1 MRLFVA
7 INLSNDTRSRL
18 ASIRDEL
25 RKDSKR
31 GNFTK
36 DENIHLTLVFI
47 GECTDAQATAVKAAM
62 LETKFEQF
70 VMTIDSIGKFRRY
83 GDGCTWW
90 AGVRDCRPLEEM
102 QRELTKR
109 MILRNINVDD
119 RKYTP
124 HITFGRDVVT
134 KREPW
139 KIDPFAETVTAIDL
153 MVSERIDGKLTYT
166 SIYTKKAGE

>member
-7 INLSNDTRSRL
+7 INLGNDTRSRL

-31 GNFTK
+31 GNFTRE
-36 DENIHLTLVFI
+36 ENIHLTLAFI
-47 GECTDAQATAVKAAM
+47 GECTETQAAAVKAAM
-62 LETKFEQF
+62 FETKFELF
-70 VMTIDSIGKFRRY
+70 VMTIDHIGNFHRY

-90 AGVRDCRPLEEM
+90 AGIRNCKPLEDM
-102 QRELTKR
+102 QHDLTKR
-109 MILRNINVDD
+109 IIAKNINVDD
-119 RKYTP
+119 RRYTP

-134 KREPW
+134 KKEPR
-139 KIDPFAETVTAIDL
+139 KIDPIAETVSAIDL

-166 SIYTKKAGE
+166 SIYRKRAGE